1 MSASNLPLAPGAS
14 TAKTTGILSIVL
26 GLLCLPVGLVLAIV
40 ALVQHN
46 KAKSAC
52 AASPDTYQPVGS
64 VGLVT
69 AIIGLVLPVIF
80 AIVGI
85 IAAIAIPALL
95 GQRGRAR
102 DKAAMAALT
111 GTIGDLVAEYDRQ
124 VGAHAPPSA
133 LPGALEAKLKDLG
146 REARN
151 PWNPAAP
158 PFVYTVGVVEGADA
172 DTLAALV
179 RARATEKGTPVF
191 LLAPPDPARA
201 HQGWLAGAVRL
212 QQPINGES
220 VYTKTAP
227 LD

>member
-1 MSASNLPLAPGAS
+1 MSASNLPQAPGAS

-26 GLLCLPVGLVLAIV
+26 GVLCLPVGLVLAIV

-46 KAKSAC
+46 KAKSAF
-52 AASPDTYQPVGS
+52 AAAPGAYEPVGN

-69 AIIGLVLPVIF
+69 AIIGLVLPVLL
-80 AIVGI
+80 AIIGI

-111 GTIGDLVAEYDRQ
+111 GTLWNLTAEYDRQ
-124 VGAHAPPSA
+124 VEAHAPPSA
-133 LPGALEAKLKDLG
+133 IPGALEAKLKDLG

-158 PFVYTVGVVEGADA
+158 PFVYTIGVVEGADPE
-172 DTLAALV
+172 TLASLV

-191 LLAPPDPARA
+191 LLAPPDPAQAR
-201 HQGWLAGAVRL
+201 QGWLAGAVRL

>member
-1 MSASNLPLAPGAS
+1 ASNLPLAPGAS

-46 KAKSAC
+46 KAKSTC
-52 AASPDTYQPVGS
+52 AAAPDTYQPVGN

-69 AIIGLVLPVIF
+69 AIIGLVLPVLLVF
-80 AIVGI
+80 TGI

-111 GTIGDLVAEYDRQ
+111 GTLGDLVLEYDRQ
-124 VGAHAPPSA
+124 VAANAPPSA

-172 DTLAALV
+172 DTLAALA
-179 RARATEKGTPVF
+179 RARATEKGAPVF
-191 LLAPPDPARA
+191 LLAPSDPAQAR
-201 HQGWLAGAVRL
+201 QGWLAGAVRL

-220 VYTKTAP
+220 VYTKTVP